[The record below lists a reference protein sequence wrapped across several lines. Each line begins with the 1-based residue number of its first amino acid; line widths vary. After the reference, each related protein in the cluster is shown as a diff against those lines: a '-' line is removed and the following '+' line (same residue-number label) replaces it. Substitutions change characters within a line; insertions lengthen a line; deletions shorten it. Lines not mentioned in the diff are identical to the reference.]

1 MWSEHKTT
9 PPPPLPVQKNAFSAT
24 DFIVHLVLSIAKN
37 IVLAGVKVRIGA
49 YCWLHFCIVSEVHV
63 CVTICQYG
71 FSEI

>member
-1 MWSEHKTT
+1 MVRAQDYST
-9 PPPPLPVQKNAFSAT
+9 PSPSCTKECLSAT